1 MHIFDIIIFVEQPKI
16 YMWSV
21 EITTISA
28 LLFAVSNNFNW
39 RKFMNQEQNSQ
50 FLGTEKI
57 SKLMVKFSVPCVL
70 SLLVSALYNIVDQIF
85 IGNSE
90 LSALGNAATG
100 VVFPIFIIA
109 QAFAWCF
116 GDGCAAY
123 LNICQGKNDSQNAH
137 KSIGTG
143 ITITL
148 VCGIVLMAVFYPL
161 KTQILTL
168 FGASENSIDMAV
180 EYFNL
185 ILAFFPIFMLANMMN
200 AVIRADGTPAWSM
213 ASMLAGALTNI
224 ILDPVFIFG
233 TKWGMF
239 GAALA
244 TVIGQT
250 VSFVITLIYFFRT
263 KTFKLKL
270 KSFVPDLKVFS
281 GALQLGA
288 SSFIT
293 QMTIVIISLVC
304 NIMLAKYGA
313 VSQYGVDIP
322 IAIIGIE
329 SKVFTVVINLVVGIV
344 LGCQPIIS
352 YNMGAKKYDRVKE
365 LYNKILFCTIVIG
378 LVSTLLFELAPRAV
392 VGMFGTPTNIP
403 NPDDYWKFGELT
415 FRIFLC
421 LVTFTCTIKMTSIF
435 FQAVGRPIRAVV
447 ASMIRDIICF
457 IPLIIILPI
466 FFGIEG
472 ILFAAP
478 AADFIAMIVAAALT
492 VTFMKTLKTDR
503 HAENIDAV
511 LKPSHKG
518 VIVTIAREHGS
529 SGKQIGKLVAEKL
542 NIPFYYKEMTAL
554 AAQESGLDKEFIS
567 DINANAPAML
577 HSLYLSTDVVQQA
590 IAAQDKVIR
599 KIADNGSCVIVGRAA
614 DYVLRDN
621 KDTLRV
627 FIYANEEYK
636 IKRVMEVYGDDPHQ
650 AKENI
655 RRSDEARASYYKN
668 ISSLNWGDRHNYE
681 LMLDSSVGLEESA
694 EIICNYI
701 RSRAM

>member
-1 MHIFDIIIFVEQPKI
+1 
-16 YMWSV
+16 
-21 EITTISA
+21 
-28 LLFAVSNNFNW
+28 
-39 RKFMNQEQNSQ
+39 MNQELNSQ

-57 SKLMVKFSVPCVL
+57 SKLMVKFSVPCVM

-85 IGNSE
+85 VGNSE
-90 LSALGNAATG
+90 LSTLGNAATG

-123 LNICQGKNDSQNAH
+123 LNICQGKRDTQNAH

-143 ITITL
+143 ITVTF
-148 VCGIVLMAVFYPL
+148 VCGIVLMAIFYPL

-168 FGASENSIDMAV
+168 FGASENSIGYAV

-185 ILAFFPIFMLANMMN
+185 ILAFFPIFMLSNMMN

-224 ILDPVFIFG
+224 VLDPVFIFG
-233 TKWGMF
+233 TKWGML

-270 KSFVPDLKVFS
+270 KSFLPDFKVFS

-352 YNMGAKKYDRVKE
+352 YNMGAKRYDRVKE
-365 LYNKILFCTIVIG
+365 LYRKILLCTVVIG
-378 LVSTLLFELAPRAV
+378 LASTLLFELAPRAV
-392 VGMFGTPTNIP
+392 VGIFGTPTNIP

-435 FQAVGRPIRAVV
+435 FQAVGKPIRAVI
-447 ASMIRDIICF
+447 ASMIRDLICF
-457 IPLIIILPI
+457 IPLIITLPI
-466 FFGIEG
+466 FLGIEG

-478 AADFIAMIVAAALT
+478 SADLIAMIVAAALT
-492 VTFMKTLKTDR
+492 VTFMKTLKSDVPSGNN
-503 HAENIDAV
+503 ESV
-511 LKPSHKG
+511 LKPSSKG
-518 VIVTIAREHGS
+518 VIITIAREHGS
-529 SGKQIGKLVAEKL
+529 SGKQIGKLISEKL
-542 NIPFYYKEMTAL
+542 GIPFYYKEMTVL

-567 DINANAPAML
+567 DINSNAPTIL
-577 HSLYLSTDVVQQA
+577 QSLYLSTDVIQQA
-590 IAAQDKVIR
+590 IVAQDKVIR
-599 KIADNGSCVIVGRAA
+599 KIADSGSCVIVGRAA
-614 DYVLRDN
+614 DYVLRDYE
-621 KDTLRV
+621 DVIRV
-627 FIYANEEYK
+627 FIYADEEFK
-636 IKRVMEVYGDDPHQ
+636 ISRVMEIYGDSKEQ
-650 AKENI
+650 ALKNLH
-655 RRSDEARASYYKN
+655 RSDEARASYYKN
-668 ISSLNWGDRHNYE
+668 ISAQNWGDRHNYE
-681 LMLDSSVGLEESA
+681 LMIDSSVGLDESA
-694 EIICNYI
+694 EIICSYV
-701 RSRAM
+701 RGKTR